1 MTTAAIRPRLQRPRA
16 AAISGVCAAMAD
28 HLGWGVPRVRFLAIV
43 GTLCGGAG
51 LLMYLWLWALVPL
64 VPSQTENRREVRR
77 TIPVAMLLVIGSG
90 FTAVLVVLNALGAG
104 PHSSSPALIVVAL
117 TSAIAAVA
125 WSLAVDRHD
134 PTRGS
139 RYGVAA
145 RGAAASIIIAC
156 SVAVWSFQ
164 PSIINGLIA
173 TLLIIAAVGLLA
185 ARRILVLW
193 SDVISERT
201 ARVREEHRAEV
212 AAHLHDSVLQ
222 TLALIQNRAGV
233 SSEIARIARAQER
246 ELREWLFEGDAAST
260 TDCVAEIRSIAAAI
274 ELDFAVR
281 FDIVAAGEV
290 LEDAPVALVSA
301 TREAM
306 LNAARH
312 SGGEV
317 SIYIESAGRVVDV
330 FVRDRG
336 SGVDLDSLPADRLG
350 IRESIIGR
358 MTRAGGTAT
367 VRRGA
372 GGVGTEVHLRI
383 EEQA

>member
-1 MTTAAIRPRLQRPRA
+1 MTTAAVRPLLQRPRA
-16 AAISGVCAAMAD
+16 AAISGVCAAVAA
-28 HLGWGVPRVRFLAIV
+28 HVSWSVPKVRFLAV
-43 GTLCGGAG
+43 VTTLCGGAG
-51 LLMYLWLWALVPL
+51 LLLYLWLWALVPL
-64 VPSQTENRREVRR
+64 APSHTDNRREVRR
-77 TIPVAMLLVIGSG
+77 SVPIAMMLVISSG
-90 FTAVLVVLNALGAG
+90 IAAVLVLLFALGAG
-104 PHSSSPALIVVAL
+104 QQGRSPALIVVAL
-117 TSAIAAVA
+117 TSAAAVA

-134 PTRGS
+134 PSRGT
-139 RYGVAA
+139 RYGVVA
-145 RGAAASIIIAC
+145 RGSSATIIIAC
-156 SVAVWSFQ
+156 SLSVWALQ

-173 TLLIIAAVGLLA
+173 TALIIAAVALLA
-185 ARRILVLW
+185 APRIVALW
-193 SDVISERT
+193 GDLIAERT

-233 SSEIARIARAQER
+233 STEIARIARAQER
-246 ELREWLFEGDAAST
+246 ELREWLFEGDAAPT

-274 ELDFAVR
+274 ELDYPVR
-281 FDIVAAGEV
+281 FDVVAAGELV
-290 LEDAPVALVSA
+290 EDAPVALVSA

-312 SGGEV
+312 AGGEV
-317 SIYIESAGRVVDV
+317 SIYIESTAHVVDV

-336 SGVDLDSLPADRLG
+336 PGVELDTLPADRLG

-367 VRRGA
+367 LRRGS